1 MRHVHATTSRRPRLR
16 PMSLITALTTI
27 AVATAGCAGGTASNG
42 AGNGTDATGTPTQ
55 NGALST
61 GAAQPATELV
71 RVTGEVEVGSQPGCL
86 VLNADFTKYVL
97 VGGDPAALEGYEED
111 DTQVTVTGQAHAPAP
126 PNCTDGVPLAIQKIE
141 PAI

>member
-1 MRHVHATTSRRPRLR
+1 
-16 PMSLITALTTI
+16 MSLITVFTTI
-27 AVATAGCAGGTASNG
+27 AVATAGCAGGTATSGDDNG
-42 AGNGTDATGTPTQ
+42 VGATGTPTQ

-71 RVTGEVEVGSQPGCL
+71 RVTGEIEAGTQPGCL
-86 VLNADFTKYVL
+86 VLNAEFTKYVL

-111 DTQVTVTGQAHAPAP
+111 DTEVTVTGQAHAQAP

>member
-1 MRHVHATTSRRPRLR
+1 
-16 PMSLITALTTI
+16 MSLITVI
-27 AVATAGCAGGTASNG
+27 AAVTVAAAGCAGRTAANSDDG
-42 AGNGTDATGTPTQ
+42 GATGTPTQ

-61 GAAQPATELV
+61 GPPQPVTELV
-71 RVTGEVEVGSQPGCL
+71 RVTGEIEVGAQPGCL

-97 VGGDPAALEGYEED
+97 VGGDPAALEEYEED
-111 DTQVTVTGQAHAPAP
+111 DTEVTVTGQAHAPAP